1 MSFKW
6 RLRFKSKIMKKE
18 FTKILVQIN
27 IFFVSEFIIFNWI
40 AQLLKQSLPWSKVM
54 FWHKVL
60 YMAYLQLESYID
72 YIGQNWG
79 LQIELIIITLQ

>member
-6 RLRFKSKIMKKE
+6 RLRFKSKIMNKE

-40 AQLLKQSLPWSKVM
+40 AQLLQQSLPWSKVM

-72 YIGQNWG
+72 YNGQNW
-79 LQIELIIITLQ
+79 I